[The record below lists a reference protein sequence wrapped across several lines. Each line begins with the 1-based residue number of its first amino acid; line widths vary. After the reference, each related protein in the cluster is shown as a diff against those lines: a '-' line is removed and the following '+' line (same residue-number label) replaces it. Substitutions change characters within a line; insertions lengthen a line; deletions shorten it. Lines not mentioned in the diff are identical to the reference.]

1 MEQMV
6 LGELVEGIL
15 SILESQVIRIVLY
28 GSVARGTNTAE
39 SDVDIAL
46 LLNGNLSREAED
58 KLSDLIVDLNLK
70 YDIVLSVIDIDYEMF
85 KKWEKVTPFYKNVNE
100 EGVVLW
106 KAA

>member
-6 LGELVEGIL
+6 LKELVEGIL
-15 SILESQVIRIVLY
+15 AIFETQVIRIVLY
-28 GSVARGTNTAE
+28 GSVARGTNTTE

-46 LLNGNLSREAED
+46 LLNGSLNKETED
-58 KLSDLIVDLNLK
+58 KLSDLVVDMNLK
-70 YDIVLSVIDIDYEMF
+70 YDTVLSVIDIDYELF

-100 EGVVLW
+100 EGIVLW

>member
-46 LLNGNLSREAED
+46 LLNGNLSRETED

-85 KKWEKVTPFYKNVNE
+85 KWEKVTPFYKNVNE

>member
-39 SDVDIAL
+39 SDVHIAL
-46 LLNGNLSREAED
+46 LLNGNLSRETED

>member
-46 LLNGNLSREAED
+46 LLNGNLSRETED
-58 KLSDLIVDLNLK
+58 KLSALIVDLNLK
-70 YDIVLSVIDIDYEMF
+70 YDMVLSVIDIDYEMF

>member
-28 GSVARGTNTAE
+28 GSVARGTNTAA

-46 LLNGNLSREAED
+46 LLNGNLSRETED